1 MQLGEQVVVWCITD
15 SVNSIIT
22 GTFKGQVDNYTS
34 KVQFHKTKPVEY
46 VFSTAIYPIEYKE
59 RLETAVAT
67 RQALKKAYDDS
78 ISLIYQLRNE
88 IDATR

>member
-1 MQLGEQVVVWCITD
+1 MQLGEQVVVCCLTD
-15 SVNSIIT
+15 SVDGIIT

-88 IDATR
+88 INATR